1 MGHQFANP
9 VVDLSEMT
17 HLHFNMYIPGEVPSN
32 FDFLVTVSDF
42 GPNGKNDGTIGD
54 DTRVQLFVPKSDKI
68 KANEW
73 ITIEL
78 PLNMSTKNKVG
89 LIIFEN
95 INDPGTPKRGLQE
108 FYMDNVYFYKE

>member
-1 MGHQFANP
+1 MINKKIFLHKTWSLTTA
-9 VVDLSEMT
+9 VDNIT
-17 HLHFNMYIPGEVPSN
+17 
-32 FDFLVTVSDF
+32 
-42 GPNGKNDGTIGD
+42 GTTGD

-89 LIIFEN
+89 LIIYEN
-95 INDPGTPKRGLQE
+95 INDPGIVKRGLQE